1 MLAEFSEKYFFLK
14 AFHGLTLTLVLS
26 RESDPRPETVH
37 ALAGVLQDLSAHRV
51 KALFLVQESR
61 QTHDFLHALDERLH
75 HACHQLATFRPD
87 EIPVAL
93 WRRSAMWTSL
103 GFATL
108 ETPVFLEQVARL
120 GCALRLPRVLLID
133 QTGGAGW
140 RDENG
145 LRPGF
150 VNAHRLRKLPET
162 PENRLFLPAIRAL
175 LAGGVG
181 AVTLCRLQD
190 LETEL
195 FSYEG
200 AGIFFARRHYCQV
213 RRLTLDDY
221 SQAAAMI
228 RRGEK
233 EGFLLPRSDEDVT
246 ALLTQGYGAFI
257 SEHHLAG
264 VCGLVTAPYR
274 EENGGEITALY
285 ALTRFHGEGVGARM
299 VTRIVQ
305 EARRGGLRALFAC
318 VGDRRA
324 VEFFGHHGFRTVAHS
339 ALPDAK
345 WRHYD
350 PARKSRIT
358 CLLKDL
364 PPLAGG

>member
-1 MLAEFSEKYFFLK
+1 MVTEFSEKSFFLK
-14 AFHGLTLTLVLS
+14 AFHGLTLALVLS
-26 RESDPRPETVH
+26 RESDPQPETMH
-37 ALAGVLQDLSAHRV
+37 ALAGVLQDLFAHRV
-51 KALFLVQESR
+51 KALFLVQETSQIR
-61 QTHDFLHALDERLH
+61 DFLHALDERLH
-75 HACHQLATFRPD
+75 HACHHLATFQPG

-93 WRRSAMWTSL
+93 WRRPAMWTSL
-103 GFATL
+103 GFAIP
-108 ETPVFLEQVARL
+108 EIPQFLEQVARL
-120 GCALRLPRVLLID
+120 GSVLRLPRVLLID
-133 QTGGAGW
+133 HAGGQAW
-140 RDENG
+140 RDDKNV
-145 LRPGF
+145 RPGF
-150 VNAHRLRKLPET
+150 VNAHRLRNFPET
-162 PENRLFLPAIRAL
+162 PENRLYLPAIRTL
-175 LAGGVG
+175 LSGGVG

-221 SQAAAMI
+221 TQAAAMI
-228 RRGEK
+228 RRGER
-233 EGFLLPRSDEDVT
+233 EGFLLPRSDEEVT
-246 ALLTQGYGAFI
+246 ALLTQGFGAFI

-274 EENGGEITALY
+274 EENCGEITALY

-299 VTRIVQ
+299 VIRIVQ
-305 EARRGGLRALFAC
+305 EARRSGLRALFAC

-364 PPLAGG
+364 PPIAGS